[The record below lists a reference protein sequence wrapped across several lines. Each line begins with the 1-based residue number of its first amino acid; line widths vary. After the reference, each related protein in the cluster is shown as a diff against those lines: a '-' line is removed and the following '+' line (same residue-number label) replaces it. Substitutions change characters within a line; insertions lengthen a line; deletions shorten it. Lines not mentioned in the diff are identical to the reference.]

1 MTHQLLYSISQG
13 AGHLEHSTSRSISSL
28 RRLNRDTLNRLAH
41 FPILLG
47 RTIKGIQ
54 VQQACGVGQSKL
66 INLGFCDDSISLA
79 EVVLLQH
86 LQIKDLPGFL
96 MNKENRQGRMGKC
109 LTYLRDVSDFFVLLI
124 IVKNV
129 SKTSA

>member
-1 MTHQLLYSISQG
+1 MSG
-13 AGHLEHSTSRSISSL
+13 SISSF
-28 RRLNRDTLNRLAH
+28 RRLNQDTLNRLAH
-41 FPILLG
+41 FPIPMG

-54 VQQACGVGQSKL
+54 VQQACGAGQSDL
-66 INLGFCDDSISLA
+66 INLGFCDNNISLA
-79 EVVLLQH
+79 EVLPLQH
-86 LQIKDLPGFL
+86 LQIKGLPGFL